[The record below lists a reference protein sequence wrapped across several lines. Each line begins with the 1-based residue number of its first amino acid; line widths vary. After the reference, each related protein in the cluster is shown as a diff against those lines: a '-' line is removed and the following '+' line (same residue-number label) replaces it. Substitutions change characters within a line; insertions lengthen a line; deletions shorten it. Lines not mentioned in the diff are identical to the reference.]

1 MHPFNIVVH
10 VTAYQDS
17 AALAR
22 VLAAIL
28 AQTCSPTLI
37 RVVDN
42 SPAPLGLPESLREEP
57 ESVARIE
64 YLHLPSNVGT
74 AGAINRSIAWAAGYE
89 ITPQMGHETKPEN
102 FEIPAIK
109 SPDERE
115 RVRER
120 ERCGNRSGSTR
131 ADFLW
136 VLDQDS
142 VPAPELLGELI
153 SAHQR
158 LAKTA
163 AAPVGIVAPLTRNR
177 DDGQPNRPMRFD
189 RYRSEP
195 VLYTTEPMECD
206 FLPASGM
213 VLHLPSLTRLQL
225 PADAYFLDIY
235 DFALGLA
242 VKAAGAGVWL
252 VPSLELSHQVG
263 RKVTVADGMNSRTLA
278 DMPVSRVELVHRNT
292 TYLYTRSAV
301 GFDKVLA
308 AGWQGRRAILQS
320 WRFIYFGVDHSWAK
334 VAAALTGWCGG
345 LWGLKNREL

>member
-10 VTAYQDS
+10 VTAYQDA

-28 AQTCSPTLI
+28 AQTCPPNLI

-42 SPAPLGLPESLREEP
+42 SPAPLGLPASLREAP
-57 ESVARIE
+57 DPVARIE

-89 ITPQMGHETKPEN
+89 ITPQTRHETKPEN

-109 SPDERE
+109 SPDEGE
-115 RVRER
+115 RVS
-120 ERCGNRSGSTR
+120 ERCGNKGGSTR
-131 ADFLW
+131 ADYLW

-153 SAHQR
+153 SAHHH

-163 AAPVGIVAPLTRNR
+163 VAPVGIVAPLTRNR
-177 DDGQPNRPMRFD
+177 DDGQPNRPLRFD
-189 RYRSEP
+189 RYRSRP
-195 VLYTTEPMECD
+195 VLYTTEPVDCD

-213 VLHLPSLTRLQL
+213 VLHLPSLTRLEL

-242 VKAAGAGVWL
+242 VKTAGAGVWL

-263 RKVTVADGMNSRTLA
+263 RKFTITKAGKSLQLA

-292 TYLYTRSAV
+292 TFLYTRSAV

-308 AGWQGRRAILQS
+308 AGWQGRRAVLQA
-320 WRFIYFGVDHSWAK
+320 WRFLYYRVDQRWAK
-334 VAAALTGWCGG
+334 AAAALTGWCGG
-345 LWGLKNREL
+345 LWGLKTREL